1 MKKVIGL
8 IILST
13 LMFVL
18 VGCQSRTK
26 DTVSKDISIESNDTS
41 GEDNKAA
48 LTVEII
54 ANNDSNSYKGLP
66 IILKSKIEGKSEKVL
81 QYHWILE
88 NNTDFEGF
96 VISEKGPQKEIV
108 NSGEPVE
115 LGVFAE
121 VNYIEGALNKFKVKL
136 QVEDK
141 ETSDIIATDEII
153 IENKVGYYSI
163 KQ

>member
-18 VGCQSRTK
+18 VGCQSRTE

-41 GEDNKAA
+41 GEDNKGT

-54 ANNDSNSYKGLP
+54 ANNNSNSYKGLP
-66 IILKSKIEGKSEKVL
+66 IIFKSKIEGEYDKVL
-81 QYHWILE
+81 QYHWIVE

-96 VISEKGPQKEIV
+96 VISGKGPQKEII
-108 NSGEPVE
+108 NSGESVE

-121 VNYIEGALNKFKVKL
+121 VHYIEGALNKFKVKL

-141 ETSDIIATDEII
+141 ETSDIIATDEIV
-153 IENKVGYYSI
+153 IENKGGSYNI

>member
-18 VGCQSRTK
+18 VGCQSRTE
-26 DTVSKDISIESNDTS
+26 DTVSKDTSIESKDTS
-41 GEDNKAA
+41 SEDNKGT

-66 IILKSKIEGKSEKVL
+66 IILKSKIEGEFDKVF
-81 QYHWILE
+81 QCHWILE
-88 NNTDFEGF
+88 NNIDFEGF
-96 VISEKGPQKEIV
+96 VISGKGPQKEII

-115 LGVFAE
+115 LGVFSE
-121 VNYIEGALNKFKVKL
+121 VNYIEGALNEFKVKL

-153 IENKVGYYSI
+153 IENKVGSYNI